1 MKMITKAISAVA
13 ILACLLMFMNA
24 AMAQTDTV
32 HTARR
37 VTYTVEQGDTLY
49 GIAEKMDP
57 HDNPNVV
64 AYVIE
69 QENGINGDLQPGE
82 VIVVPDGR

>member
-1 MKMITKAISAVA
+1 MKYLAAIGM
-13 ILACLLMFMNA
+13 LALFYMFTNS
-24 AMAQTDTV
+24 AMAQTDTI

-37 VTYTVEQGDTLY
+37 ATYTVEQGDTLY
-49 GIAEKMDP
+49 TIAQKFDP

-64 AYVIE
+64 AYEIQ
-69 QENGINGDLQPGE
+69 QENGIHGDLHPGQ

>member
-1 MKMITKAISAVA
+1 MKYLAAIGV
-13 ILACLLMFMNA
+13 LALIYMFADA

-49 GIAEKMDP
+49 TIAEKMDP